1 MSYKQMT
8 GNIIS
13 ATKVEPAGPFQDSAA
28 SGVWNLQDQYDYR
41 RGGNWPTS
49 GNAQRGFFA
58 RFEPVSGSKTIKSI
72 NLSTTGNDGSDWA
85 DLHTVVR
92 NGGVGQ
98 CSSST
103 RAIVF
108 MGIVDA
114 TNARVNNIQY
124 YNMVTAGD
132 GADFG
137 DATTAAYS
145 PGSLSNGT
153 RAIRVGGGTNA
164 NNIIEYV
171 TIDTTGNAT
180 DFGDFDENSYGQAG
194 LASTTRGL
202 FCGGYA
208 GSQERDE
215 IKYITIASTGDVT
228 DFGNLLTSNI
238 SPGALASSTRG
249 VIAGGWNDG
258 VFNVIQYV
266 TIAST
271 GNASDFGDLTESKQ
285 SANGASS
292 KTLGYFAAG
301 TSAPSGDNTRIEHI
315 VIASTGNASDFG
327 DLGLQYSFAGT
338 ASVSHG
344 GIA

>member
-13 ATKVEPAGPFQDSAA
+13 ATKVEPDGFYQDSAA

-58 RFEPVSGSKTIKSI
+58 TFEAQSGSKTIKSI

-124 YNMVTAGD
+124 YNMITAGD

-137 DATTAAYS
+137 DATTAAYN

-153 RAIRVGGGTNA
+153 GGMYPVA
-164 NNIIEYV
+164 
-171 TIDTTGNAT
+171 D
-180 DFGDFDENSYGQAG
+180 
-194 LASTTRGL
+194 ASTASPQDWIMLGIADD
-202 FCGGYA
+202 GADISGA
-208 GSQERDE
+208 IAE
-215 IKYITIASTGDVT
+215 ITSKADLQTY
-228 DFGNLLTSNI
+228 LTNM
-238 SPGALASSTRG
+238 A
-249 VIAGGWNDG
+249 
-258 VFNVIQYV
+258 
-266 TIAST
+266 
-271 GNASDFGDLTESKQ
+271 
-285 SANGASS
+285 SANSWTDVDPDDHDATVAFNAAAHAQRVWDDLD
-292 KTLGYFAAG
+292 TLNG
-301 TSAPSGDNTRIEHI
+301 
-315 VIASTGNASDFG
+315 
-327 DLGLQYSFAGT
+327 
-338 ASVSHG
+338 
-344 GIA
+344 

>member
-13 ATKVEPAGPFQDSAA
+13 ATKVEPSGFYQDDAA
-28 SGVWNLQDQYDYR
+28 SGVWNLQDQYDYV

-58 RFEPVSGSKTIKSI
+58 SFDPQSGSKTIKSI

-85 DLHTVVR
+85 DLHTIVR
-92 NGGVGQ
+92 NGGKGQ

-108 MGIVDA
+108 MGIVDS

-137 DATTAAYS
+137 DATTAAYE

-153 RAIRVGGGTNA
+153 RAIRAGGGTNA

-202 FCGGYA
+202 FCGGYD
-208 GSQERDE
+208 SNQRDE

-228 DFGNLLTSNI
+228 DFGNLLTTNL

-249 VIAGGWNDG
+249 VIAGGF
-258 VFNVIQYV
+258 VSSSINVIQYV

-271 GNASDFGDLTESKQ
+271 GNASDFGDLTETKQ
-285 SANGASS
+285 SPAGASS

-327 DLGLQYSFAGT
+327 DLGLQYVLAGA

-344 GIA
+344 GLA